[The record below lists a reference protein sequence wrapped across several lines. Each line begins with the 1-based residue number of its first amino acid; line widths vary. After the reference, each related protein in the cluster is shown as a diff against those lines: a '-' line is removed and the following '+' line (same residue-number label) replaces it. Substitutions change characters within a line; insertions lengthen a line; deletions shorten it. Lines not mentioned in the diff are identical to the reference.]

1 MNYLKNTPNY
11 TGVTVYGDKMD
22 FDELNEALHT
32 VVGDEGETEI
42 DRLKDENKL
51 DFNNQKLTN
60 YIYTYAY
67 SEDESSLCALEMR
80 SLFGKETQS
89 SFLESSV
96 KIDPSRSPFIKGR
109 ISMMYKGG
117 SLQDLLLQVK
127 ALQLNGATFKVIYV
141 KNGDLAKSE
150 KEGYEKRRTIER
162 EIGLHVNGQADFHHP
177 DRLFGVMN
185 VNGEWIFGEY
195 VKSESVWFQHQK
207 KPNGYSTALNTR
219 VARAVVNIAVP
230 NPCGIKAIDPCCG
243 IGTVLV
249 EALSMGIDIVGSD
262 RNQLILPGARENIEH
277 FGLYGEVNLADI
289 RDITNHYD
297 VAIIDLPYN
306 LCSVITPEEQLELLQ
321 SARRF
326 ARKIV
331 VVTVEPID
339 EIIINAGFSI
349 MDRAIAKKGLFARE
363 VIVCE

>member
-1 MNYLKNTPNY
+1 MLKLRDLRMMN
-11 TGVTVYGDKMD
+11 
-22 FDELNEALHT
+22 
-32 VVGDEGETEI
+32 I
-42 DRLKDENKL
+42 
-51 DFNNQKLTN
+51 NNQEITT

-67 SEDESSLCALEMR
+67 PEDERSLCALEMR

-89 SFLESSV
+89 SFLVSSV
-96 KIDPSRSPFIKGR
+96 KMDPSRSPFIKER
-109 ISMMYKGG
+109 ISVIYEGAN
-117 SLQDLLLQVK
+117 LQDLLLQVK

-141 KNGDLAKSE
+141 KNGDLE

-162 EIGLHVNGQADFHHP
+162 EIGLHVNGQADFHQP

-185 VNGEWIFGEY
+185 VNGGWVFGEY

-230 NPCGIKAIDPCCG
+230 NPNGIKAIDPCCG
-243 IGTVLV
+243 IGTVVV

-262 RNQLILPGARENIEH
+262 RNHLILPGARENIEH
-277 FGLYGEVNLADI
+277 FGLTGEVNLADI

-306 LCSVITPEEQLELLQ
+306 LCSVITPEEQLEMLQ

-326 ARKIV
+326 AKKVV
-331 VVTVEPID
+331 VVTVEQID
-339 EIIINAGFSI
+339 EILVKAGFAI
-349 MDRAIAKKGLFARE
+349 MDRAVAKKGLFTRE
-363 VIVCE
+363 VIVCQ

>member
-1 MNYLKNTPNY
+1 MKMKLIDLRMMN
-11 TGVTVYGDKMD
+11 
-22 FDELNEALHT
+22 
-32 VVGDEGETEI
+32 I
-42 DRLKDENKL
+42 
-51 DFNNQKLTN
+51 NNQKFTT

-67 SEDESSLCALEMR
+67 PEDESSLCALEMR

-89 SFLESSV
+89 SVLESPV
-96 KIDPSRSPFIKGR
+96 KIDPSRSPFIKER
-109 ISMMYKGG
+109 ISVIYEGE
-117 SLQDLLLQVK
+117 SLRDLLVQVK

-185 VNGEWIFGEY
+185 VFGRWVFGDY

-230 NPCGIKAIDPCCG
+230 NPSGVKAIDPCCG
-243 IGTVLV
+243 IGTVVV

-262 RNQLILPGARENIEH
+262 RNHLIIPGARENIEH
-277 FGLYGEVNLADI
+277 FGLTGDIDLADI

-306 LCSVITPEEQLELLQ
+306 LCSVITPEEQLEMLQ

-326 ARKIV
+326 AKRVV

-339 EIIINAGFSI
+339 EILINAGFSI
-349 MDRAIAKKGLFARE
+349 IDRAVAKKGSFTRE
-363 VIVCE
+363 VIVCK